1 MKVKITARHFKA
13 KDSLQQL
20 ITERLESLKHGDDI
34 LHIEVVLSYDKP
46 PNEIKYCE
54 LIVKLKDKI
63 ITTKEESDEFTKS
76 LELAAEKIERQL
88 YKRKDKVKDKKH
100 IKDRIK
106 EAE

>member
-13 KDSLQQL
+13 KDSLQ
-20 ITERLESLKHGDDI
+20 IFIKERLESLKHGDDI

-63 ITTKEESDEFTKS
+63 ITTKEGAEEFTKS
-76 LELAAEKIERQL
+76 VESAATKIETQL
-88 YKRKDKVKDKKH
+88 YKRKDK
-100 IKDRIK
+100 
-106 EAE
+106 

>member
-1 MKVKITARHFKA
+1 MIIILQLAFVDDLDELLTA
-13 KDSLQQL
+13 SGW
-20 ITERLESLKHGDDI
+20 IG
-34 LHIEVVLSYDKP
+34 
-46 PNEIKYCE
+46 N
-54 LIVKLKDKI
+54 VKLKDKI